1 MWVFRSVYL
10 LQSSLLATNH
20 TALFPLMV
28 ADLIWLGRY
37 SDQRPLRIIQ
47 LLQEVKEAALVIE
60 WVLNPSCTAQR
71 APGCRKHWLLQE
83 ALNQCPGYGQLLRY
97 SWHSAK
103 TSILAALPQ
112 QISAFHAYNLACR
125 KTWGFLNAK
134 LIHLPSEESGQHC
147 WDLETY
153 LVFCD
158 GGGSISGVDGI
169 ICLFRHFT
177 ENAVLLS
184 NH

>member
-10 LQSSLLATNH
+10 LQSSLLATNY
-20 TALFPLMV
+20 TFIPFNGSWS
-28 ADLIWLGRY
+28 DLTGTLL
-37 SDQRPLRIIQ
+37 RPETSKNNAI
-47 LLQEVKEAALVIE
+47 AAGSEGGSTCYWVSIE
-60 WVLNPSCTAQR
+60 PVLHGAEGS
-71 APGCRKHWLLQE
+71 GLQE
-83 ALNQCPGYGQLLRY
+83 APAAAGGTKSMTWLRTVIKILLAFCKN
-97 SWHSAK
+97 SV
-103 TSILAALPQ
+103 LAALPQ
-112 QISAFHAYNLACR
+112 QMAAFHVYNLVCR

-153 LVFCD
+153 LAFCD

-169 ICLFRHFT
+169 ICLSRHLT